1 MEHVNLY
8 ACVLTCAPVCEG
20 QTQPSG
26 VFLYTAPPQSFEAG
40 SLTEPGTFLFRLH
53 WLSILQASKI
63 LLDEALDG
71 GCKPSSA
78 LTWGFYDF
86 ANLSLSSLRLSK
98 FQSNNLFI
106 NHSPNDGRSPPAWGF
121 CSGRKNLAKKTLL
134 YKNTQSCL
142 FLPVAIFD
150 KPTDKMA
157 VFSNLK
163 ENPSF

>member
-1 MEHVNLY
+1 MEHVNLC

-40 SLTEPGTFLFRLH
+40 SLTEPGTFLFRLP